1 MNCGCTKNLGC
12 FITGEEINFG
22 MTAPFAGDYI
32 FEITTNGGFTTQVVP
47 FVLNQG
53 IYLDF
58 AFNENST
65 TLIKI
70 KTPDGSPV
78 PYLTSNDGACCFEVN
93 GIIPVC

>member
-12 FITGEEINFG
+12 FVPGGEINFG
-22 MTAPFAGDYI
+22 IKAPFAGDYT
-32 FEITTNGGFTTQVVP
+32 FEITTNGSFTTEVLT
-47 FVLNQG
+47 FTLNQA

-78 PYLTSNDGACCFEVN
+78 PYLTSDDGACCFEVN
-93 GIIPVC
+93 GVIPVC